1 MGWEQGWQEL
11 QPSRVV
17 EVLSHPP
24 QELRIRVSGW
34 GSWVGKRES
43 SEIGVLGQ
51 RERGCM
57 REGIKPLFFFILWL
71 LLSCSHFSYPGS
83 FLSGAVKAMGTWNA
97 FTEATP
103 SESPPLSHRKGRH
116 CSFPPFT
123 GPSSLTDS
131 LASPCPHPLQPA
143 QGGCGPGRQETTQHL
158 LA

>member
-51 RERGCM
+51 RERGCV

-71 LLSCSHFSYPGS
+71 LL
-83 FLSGAVKAMGTWNA
+83 L
-97 FTEATP
+97 
-103 SESPPLSHRKGRH
+103 
-116 CSFPPFT
+116 
-123 GPSSLTDS
+123 
-131 LASPCPHPLQPA
+131 LQPFLLPWIISLRSSKGHGNLECVH
-143 QGGCGPGRQETTQHL
+143 GGYSQ
-158 LA
+158 